1 MKAQS
6 AMEYLM
12 TYGWAI
18 LIVIIV
24 AAALFALGVFN
35 PATYTQSTATGFT
48 GFQIPSG
55 GWQFTSG
62 GVLTLQLKN
71 MAGANINITNVQA
84 TYAGTSGINTTA
96 SGALGPGSS
105 YTTVVTFPGVSP
117 AQGSTYSIDM
127 TITYRNLDTGISGF
141 ISSGTMTGTV
151 S

>member
-1 MKAQS
+1 MKKAQS

-35 PATYTQSTATGFT
+35 PATYTQSTATGFQN
-48 GFQIPSG
+48 FQIPAG

-62 GVLTLQLKN
+62 GQLTIQLKN
-71 MAGANINITNVQA
+71 MAGANINITSVQA
-84 TYAGTSGINTTA
+84 TYAGSSQTNSTYSGTI
-96 SGALGPGSS
+96 GPGSAYTYIVTGLSTAAAGSSYSVDVTIS
-105 YTTVVTFPGVSP
+105 YT
-117 AQGSTYSIDM
+117 
-127 TITYRNLDTGISGF
+127 NLDTTLSFQSTGKV
-141 ISSGTMTGTV
+141 TGTV